1 MPPLPS
7 WAALFFG
14 VQHVLEHASQLPLVE
29 ALRGLEGIERDAVAE
44 RERGGREDV
53 AFLDLAAAGQ
63 RGGRLGAL
71 EDRDVGAMAGDAH
84 AHDEP
89 CDRAVQL
96 ASHDDAGEQ
105 LDSARQPAAQGLLL
119 FLPGRGKRLGV
130 GIPGLAPAQH
140 LGPDRGVLDAVD
152 LDVEADAV
160 GELRAQVALLGV
172 HRPDQHEARRMGD
185 RDALALDRVDAHR
198 GRVEQDVGE
207 VVVQQVDL
215 VDVED
220 AAIGGRQQP
229 GLERHRALA
238 QRARHVDRAR
248 DAILGGVQREIDDPP
263 RAARDGQLAAARAH
277 GALPRRRRRGAREG
291 TAGHD
296 LDLSQQRRQAAHR
309 RRLGRAARPLHE
321 HPADRRRD
329 GRQQERLLEALLL
342 DDRAE
347 RIDRNRAT

>member
-14 VQHVLEHASQLPLVE
+14 VQHVLEHAPQLPFVE
-29 ALRGLEGIERDAVAE
+29 ALGRLERVEGDAVAE
-44 RERGGREDV
+44 CERGGLEDV
-53 AFLDLAAAGQ
+53 ALLDLAATGQ

-71 EDRDVGAMAGDAH
+71 EDRDVGTMARDAH

-89 CDRAVQL
+89 CDCAVQL
-96 ASHDDAGEQ
+96 ASHDDARKQ
-105 LDSARQPAAQGLLL
+105 LDSARQPGAQGLLL
-119 FLPGRGKRLGV
+119 FLPGRGKPLGI
-130 GIPGLAPAQH
+130 GIPRLTAAQH
-140 LGPDRGVLDAVD
+140 LGPDRGVLDTVD
-152 LDVEADAV
+152 LDMEADAV
-160 GELRAQVALLGV
+160 GELRAQVALFGV
-172 HRPDQHEARRMGD
+172 HRSDQHEARGMRD
-185 RDALALDRVDAHR
+185 RHALALDRVDAHR
-198 GRVEQDVGE
+198 GGIEQDVGE

-220 AAIGGRQQP
+220 AAIGGCQQA

-238 QRARHVDRAR
+238 QRARDVDRAR

-277 GALPRRRRRGAREG
+277 GALPRRRRRSAREG
-291 TAGHD
+291 TARHD
-296 LDLSQQRRQAAHR
+296 LDLSQQRSEAAHR

-321 HPADRRRD
+321 HPADRGRD

-347 RIDRNRAT
+347 RVDRNRTT

>member
-29 ALRGLEGIERDAVAE
+29 ALRGLEGIERDAMAE

-63 RGGRLGAL
+63 RGGGLGAL
-71 EDRDVGAMAGDAH
+71 EDRDVGAVAGDAH

-96 ASHDDAGEQ
+96 ASHHDAGEQ

-119 FLPGRGKRLGV
+119 FLPGRRKRLGV
-130 GIPGLAPAQH
+130 GIPGLTAAQH
-140 LGPDRGVLDAVD
+140 LGPDGGVLDAVD

-172 HRPDQHEARRMGD
+172 HRPDQHEARRMRD

-198 GRVEQDVGE
+198 GCIEQDVGE

-220 AAIGGRQQP
+220 SAIGCRQEP

-248 DAILGGVQREIDDPP
+248 DAILSGVQGEIDDPP
-263 RAARDGQLAAARAH
+263 RTARDGQVAAARAH
-277 GALPRRRRRGAREG
+277 GALPRRRRRGTREG

-296 LDLSQQRRQAAHR
+296 LDLSQQRGQATHR
-309 RRLGRAARPLHE
+309 RRLGRAARPLDE

-347 RIDRNRAT
+347 RIDQNRAT